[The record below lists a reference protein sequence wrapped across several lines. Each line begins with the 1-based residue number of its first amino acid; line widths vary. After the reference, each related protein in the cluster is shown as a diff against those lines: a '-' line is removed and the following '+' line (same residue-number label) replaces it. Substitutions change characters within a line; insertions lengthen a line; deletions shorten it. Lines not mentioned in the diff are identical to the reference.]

1 MSENVAIPSL
11 FFSILN
17 WKMGIRP
24 DRYFSK
30 SPPQLTENTVVEFS
44 MYPSL
49 LSRCMCIKKQS
60 LLFLDRGV
68 FQKITSWCKDYSLY
82 KGP

>member
-1 MSENVAIPSL
+1 MEKLKKNKLKDPFENTLRQSWDDVIPSL

-17 WKMGIRP
+17 WKMGLGP
-24 DRYFSK
+24 DKYFSK

-49 LSRCMCIKKQS
+49 LSSC
-60 LLFLDRGV
+60 V
-68 FQKITSWCKDYSLY
+68 Y
-82 KGP
+82 